1 MYGRS
6 PFLTSFYSKFCLQGI
21 FKSSALWTAD
31 SLSCFFFL
39 SGEIRIFVCVSVCL
53 RSPVD
58 ADGSA
63 PVLRR
68 SHFPATVTPPNRP
81 LAHFTKKN
89 LIYFPWAS
97 GKIIII
103 SIFLLRL
110 SSVKLTARGVYLT
123 VTRGGWRLEA
133 DGRWDCGLQA
143 REGVGRTMWCSHS
156 RRSIKI

>member
-1 MYGRS
+1 MEKLES
-6 PFLTSFYSKFCLQGI
+6 VC
-21 FKSSALWTAD
+21 
-31 SLSCFFFL
+31 
-39 SGEIRIFVCVSVCL
+39 VCVSL

-58 ADGSA
+58 ADGSQPA
-63 PVLRR
+63 LRR
-68 SHFPATVTPPNRP
+68 SHFPATDTPPTAAHSP
-81 LAHFTKKN
+81 ALPHTHFTEKN

-133 DGRWDCGLQA
+133 
-143 REGVGRTMWCSHS
+143 GRTVGGGRT
-156 RRSIKI
+156 RRHGVAATADAQLKYNFCQIIPKMKYWKGVARHIHMVIN